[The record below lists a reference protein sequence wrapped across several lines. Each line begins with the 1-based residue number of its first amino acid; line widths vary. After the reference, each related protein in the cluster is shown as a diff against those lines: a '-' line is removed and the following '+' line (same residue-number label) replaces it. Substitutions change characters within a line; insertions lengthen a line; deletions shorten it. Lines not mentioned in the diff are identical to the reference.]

1 MTKHKVCRII
11 IDSESRFDYYN
22 TNNEIPMY
30 KNLPH
35 DKYGWNKFDAEC
47 IDNIIYY
54 KKKKII
60 DLDTIKHC
68 CKGLQ
73 SVTESD
79 IKSTSDGD
87 NSKIKHNSDEDSTIE
102 PSEYDNKL
110 YDYIWYY
117 CFLSSDNDINDNENN
132 VLSNTTLYFDN
143 HPMTDAHIHFE
154 IIIDDNNLK

>member
-1 MTKHKVCRII
+1 MRKHKVCRIV

-54 KKKKII
+54 KNKKVI
-60 DLDTIKHC
+60 DLDIIKHC
-68 CKGLQ
+68 YEGLE

-79 IKSTSDGD
+79 IEPTLDNNNSTITHTSDD
-87 NSKIKHNSDEDSTIE
+87 DSTIE

-117 CFLSSDNDINDNENN
+117 CFFSSDNNPPKNN
-132 VLSNTTLYFDN
+132 VLYNTTLYFDN

-154 IIIDDNNLK
+154 IIMDDNK